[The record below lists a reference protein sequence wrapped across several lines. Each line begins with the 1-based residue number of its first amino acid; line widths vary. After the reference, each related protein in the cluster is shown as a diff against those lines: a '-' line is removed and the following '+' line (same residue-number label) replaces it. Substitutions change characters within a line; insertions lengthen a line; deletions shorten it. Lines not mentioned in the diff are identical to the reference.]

1 MKIAPSLLS
10 CDFSKMGEEI
20 ERMDLAGADW
30 MHLDVMD
37 GHFVPNI
44 TFGAPVIKAVR
55 KFSNRPFDVHLMIS
69 DPLKYIDDFADAG
82 ADIITFHVE
91 CDSDIDDTIAKIKS
105 RGIKPGLVLKPNTP
119 AWTVFPY
126 LEKLDLVLVMTVE
139 PGFGGQSFM
148 PEMMPKVKEIKREC
162 QRRGLNNILIEAD
175 GGIGRD
181 TIEQAS
187 EAGVDVCVAGTAVF
201 RAADPAKAIELLME
215 GKTSKVVG
223 IIDYEIFDQDI
234 DEARIRYFSNSGF
247 CFCRKSVRRLAVGKL
262 YTI

>member
-20 ERMDLAGADW
+20 ERMDQAGADW

-44 TFGAPVIKAVR
+44 TFGAPIIKAVR

-69 DPLKYIDDFADAG
+69 NPLKYIDDFADAG

-91 CDSDIDDTIAKIKS
+91 CDSDIDSTIDKIKS
-105 RGIKPGLVLKPNTP
+105 RGIKSGLVLKPNTP

-139 PGFGGQSFM
+139 PDS
-148 PEMMPKVKEIKREC
+148 EVKALCPI
-162 QRRGLNNILIEAD
+162 
-175 GGIGRD
+175 
-181 TIEQAS
+181 
-187 EAGVDVCVAGTAVF
+187 
-201 RAADPAKAIELLME
+201 
-215 GKTSKVVG
+215 
-223 IIDYEIFDQDI
+223 
-234 DEARIRYFSNSGF
+234 
-247 CFCRKSVRRLAVGKL
+247 
-262 YTI
+262 

>member
-1 MKIAPSLLS
+1 
-10 CDFSKMGEEI
+10 
-20 ERMDLAGADW
+20 
-30 MHLDVMD
+30 
-37 GHFVPNI
+37 PNI

-201 RAADPAKAIELLME
+201 RAADPAKAIELL
-215 GKTSKVVG
+215 
-223 IIDYEIFDQDI
+223 
-234 DEARIRYFSNSGF
+234 
-247 CFCRKSVRRLAVGKL
+247 KSF
-262 YTI
+262 